1 MARGPLEDT
10 NSDNSFIHSVECCLW
25 IWTSVWYQSHEMN
38 EEALFLLSR
47 SSQSSESETTTSK
60 SSIIHHDGFCAN
72 QEKPVTQEPNSPRAS
87 SHQCHPFLF
96 MCHRVGLARKCMLTE
111 EERWHGDERVL
122 FPGEV
127 SAAHEHVCLNIE
139 NKERHLVQ
147 TPHWECNAFDSEQR
161 ASQSQKL
168 LPHGQT

>member
-1 MARGPLEDT
+1 MR
-10 NSDNSFIHSVECCLW
+10 
-25 IWTSVWYQSHEMN
+25 
-38 EEALFLLSR
+38 R
-47 SSQSSESETTTSK
+47 
-60 SSIIHHDGFCAN
+60 
-72 QEKPVTQEPNSPRAS
+72 PNSCSPEVLSQVSQRLQHLN
-87 SHQCHPFLF
+87 HQLYTVIDAMQTGKGPSLKNPTAHVPVPISVILLF

-111 EERWHGDERVL
+111 EERWRGDERVL

-147 TPHWECNAFDSEQR
+147 TPHWVCNAFDSEQR

-168 LPHGQT
+168 LPRGQK